1 MRKPNA
7 MNAGTQEAVSERA
20 FRNAL
25 GLFPT
30 GVAVITALGGGVRLG
45 LTVSSFTSVSLSP
58 PLVLFNVAKRATTFA
73 AWQMV
78 DRYAI
83 NILSED
89 QVIVSNRFASS
100 GGDRWEGVPVL
111 SGTTGVPI
119 LPNVLAALEC
129 TAYARYDGGDHQIF
143 LGRVVAISS
152 HEPANPHPLIFF
164 RGRYGKLSPEV
175 GAAAP
180 LSDPLF
186 PHGW

>member
-1 MRKPNA
+1 MKVS
-7 MNAGTQEAVSERA
+7 GQETVSERA
-20 FRNAL
+20 FRHAL
-25 GLFPT
+25 GMFPT
-30 GVAVITALGGGVRLG
+30 GVAVITALAGGTRLG
-45 LTVSSFTSVSLSP
+45 LTVNSFNSVSLSP
-58 PLVLFNVAKRATTFA
+58 PLVLFSVAKRAFSFA
-73 AWQMV
+73 AWQTV

-89 QVIVSNRFASS
+89 QVVVSNRFASS
-100 GGDRWEGVPVL
+100 VGDKWDGVPVL
-111 SGTTGVPI
+111 SGATGVPV

-129 TAYARYDGGDHQIF
+129 TAYARYDGGDHEIF

-152 HEPANPHPLIFF
+152 REPANPHPLVFF
-164 RGRYGKLSPEV
+164 RGRYGKLSAEV

>member
-1 MRKPNA
+1 
-7 MNAGTQEAVSERA
+7 MNASTQETVSERA

-25 GLFPT
+25 GMFPT
-30 GVAVITALGGGVRLG
+30 GVVVITALSGGARLG
-45 LTVSSFTSVSLSP
+45 LTVSSFSSVSLTP
-58 PLVLFNVAKRATTFA
+58 PLVLFSVAKRAFHFA
-73 AWQMV
+73 AWQTV

-89 QVIVSNRFASS
+89 QVVVSNRFAASAV
-100 GGDRWEGVPVL
+100 DKWEGVPVL
-111 SGTTGVPI
+111 SGATGVPI

-129 TAYARYDGGDHQIF
+129 TAYARYDGGDHEIF
-143 LGRVVAISS
+143 LGRVVAIASR
-152 HEPANPHPLIFF
+152 EAAKPHPLIFF
-164 RGRYGKLSPEV
+164 RGRYGKLSAEV